1 MLPNSLHSDLVPPTV
16 GTLPSAV
23 SAGGE
28 NAGPE
33 REAYPRRKGEDNS
46 SSCPVCG
53 GSHWVLAE
61 HLIWGLVHTPDFVMG
76 GVNYPLYLTFC
87 DSCYYTRHFMAVP
100 VLGDI
105 QHKDPDQ
112 EDAEAAN
119 G

>member
-1 MLPNSLHSDLVPPTV
+1 MPDL
-16 GTLPSAV
+16 
-23 SAGGE
+23 
-28 NAGPE
+28 
-33 REAYPRRKGEDNS
+33 KGKLTQEEKAKIIRWMEKKAS
-46 SSCPVCG
+46 TSSCPVCG

-87 DSCYYTRHFMAVP
+87 DSFYYTRHFMAVP